1 LRRLVPRTSYGIN
14 EALRSLEDTE
24 ELPNV
29 MKSKSKNKSSPGQ
42 MKLPWDNW
50 EIIDSDIS
58 KVAEKFVKANCTY
71 K

>member
-1 LRRLVPRTSYGIN
+1 
-14 EALRSLEDTE
+14 
-24 ELPNV
+24 

-58 KVAEKFVKANCTY
+58 KVAEKFVKANCTFLSLATWFSNAHKFNIPPY
-71 K
+71 QNHLTAVS